1 MQEQEFGRSG
11 FKVAEWQVDP
21 STNRMVRESEQ
32 IRLEPKVMAVLVHL
46 ASRPNQMVSRQELEA
61 SVWAGTVVSYDALT
75 GAIQKLRKA
84 FGDDSA
90 HPRFI
95 ETLSKKGYSLI
106 APVPHADTS
115 ALPGDENSG
124 VKQSG
129 ARVSE
134 KVARSF
140 PVVP

>member
-1 MQEQEFGRSG
+1 
-11 FKVAEWQVDP
+11 VAEWQVDP

-106 APVPHADTS
+106 VPVSHADTS